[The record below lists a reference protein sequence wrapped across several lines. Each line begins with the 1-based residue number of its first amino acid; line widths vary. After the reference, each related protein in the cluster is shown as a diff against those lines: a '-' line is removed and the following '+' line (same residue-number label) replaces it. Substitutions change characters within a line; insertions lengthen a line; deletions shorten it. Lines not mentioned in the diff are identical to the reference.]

1 MISIRSVSELFGGR
15 KVQPERRSFKTYMV
29 EAALLL
35 LSAFF
40 LSLAFPGFVFKD
52 GLGFLVFFALIPL
65 FAVIRNTKWS
75 AVWLYGFIYGFVF
88 FWIFNFW
95 LSAFHP
101 LANLLVQIIKG
112 TEMILL
118 FLALKAASSW
128 APKKFSFVIQALIWV
143 AYSYLSQSWFA
154 GYPYGTV
161 AYALFR
167 YTVLIQI
174 SDFSGIWLLNF
185 MIVLPQ
191 AFLGQWFCSRF
202 SKTKDCECESLVS
215 EIKANRVV
223 LGLYAVLFLF
233 QLVYGI
239 FSLSYWNRAEEDKSF
254 SVATVQHNADSW
266 AGGYNTYKTN
276 FNNLKRLSLEAMQK
290 NPDMI
295 IWSETAFVP
304 SVDWYTDY
312 PYTGDGKGA
321 VFDYLRA
328 IQVLVDDFVE
338 FGKSL
343 GVPLLIGNPSG
354 RLKEGFTEPYT
365 KDGDWNK
372 DDYNSVILFDNGQIA
387 GQYLKQHLVP
397 FTEHF
402 PYENV
407 FPSLYNLLK
416 NNDYHWWKPG
426 TEPVV
431 FETSNG
437 IKFSSPICFEDVFG
451 YLCADFVNN
460 GADLLIN
467 MTNDSWSGSVAA
479 ERQHMAM
486 AVFRSVEN
494 RRTSV
499 RGTNS
504 GITCMITPSG
514 KVEGEMEPFKMGWT
528 IYNVPIY
535 TSETYGKS
543 VYTRISDSV
552 AVGFTVLAFVSLGAS
567 LAYTLIKK
575 KK

>member
-1 MISIRSVSELFGGR
+1 MRAASSIKKL
-15 KVQPERRSFKTYMV
+15 QERRSFKTYLV

-35 LSAFF
+35 LSAFI
-40 LSLAFPGFVFKD
+40 LSLSFPGFLFKD

-65 FAVIRNTKWS
+65 FAVIKNTKWS
-75 AVWLYGFIYGFVF
+75 VVWFYGFLYGFVF

-112 TEMILL
+112 TEMIFL

-128 APKKFSFVIQALIWV
+128 APKKFSYIIQALVWV

-161 AYALFR
+161 AYALFK
-167 YTVLIQI
+167 YTLLIQI
-174 SDFSGIWLLNF
+174 ADFSGIWLLNF

-191 AFLGQWFCSRF
+191 AFLGQWLCCRY
-202 SKTKDCECESLVS
+202 SKTVDNSSVGSL
-215 EIKANRVV
+215 KAEV
-223 LGLYAVLFLF
+223 LSDKVALILYLALILF
-233 QLVYGI
+233 QLIYGVE
-239 FSLSYWNRAEEDKSF
+239 SLSYWNKAEEDKSF
-254 SVATVQHNADSW
+254 TVATVQHNADSW
-266 AGGYNTYKTN
+266 AGGYNTYKVN
-276 FNNLKRLSLEAMQK
+276 FNNLRRMSLEALQA

-304 SVDWYTDY
+304 SVDWYTNY
-312 PYTGDGKGA
+312 PYTGDDEGV

-328 IQVLVDDFVE
+328 IQVLVDDFVD

-343 GVPLLIGNPSG
+343 GVPLLTGNPSG
-354 RLKEGFTEPYT
+354 RLKEGCTEPYT
-365 KDGDWNK
+365 EDGDWNK
-372 DDYNSVILFDNGQIA
+372 DDYNSVILFDNGETA

-402 PYENV
+402 PYENL
-407 FPSLYNLLK
+407 FPALYNLLK
-416 NNDYHWWKPG
+416 ANDYHWWEPG

-437 IKFSSPICFEDVFG
+437 IRFSSPICFEDVFG
-451 YLCADFVNN
+451 YLCADFVDN

-479 ERQHMAM
+479 ERQHMGM

-494 RRTSV
+494 RRTTI

-504 GITCMITPSG
+504 GITCMITPTG
-514 KVEGEMEPFKMGWT
+514 KIEGEMEPFKMGWT
-528 IYNVPIY
+528 TYTVPIY
-535 TSETYGKS
+535 TSETYGKTL
-543 VYTRISDSV
+543 YTRVSDSV
-552 AVGFTVLAFVSLGAS
+552 AVGFTVLAFLS
-567 LAYTLIKK
+567 LAAALTYTLIKK